1 MPRPS
6 ALNDEVQR
14 KIVEG
19 IRAGLHIARAAEAAG
34 ISEHTFYQW
43 MEKGDPSREA
53 DQPQLAAMT
62 RQDLRALAKTNG
74 VAHNAKT
81 PKATLVERLEA
92 AGAGSWGR
100 YAKFR
105 QAVEAADVELEQR
118 VAAQWQLTMQP
129 ITRTEKDPVTGRD
142 VQVVVRH
149 ANYQSMATFAARRWP
164 ERWSP
169 KHILEISGRDG
180 GPIVTREERVD
191 RLADWLEGI
200 LDGTPPEEISAA
212 VIEVE
217 SRVMGE

>member
-1 MPRPS
+1 MPRAS
-6 ALNDEVQR
+6 ALTDEVQR

-34 ISEHTFYQW
+34 ISEQTFYQW
-43 MEKGDPSREA
+43 MTKGDPSRQA
-53 DQPQLAAMT
+53 DQPQLSAMT
-62 RQDLRALAKTNG
+62 RQDLRALAKANG
-74 VAHNAKT
+74 VGHNAKT
-81 PKATLVERLEA
+81 PKNVLVERLEA

-105 QAVEAADVELEQR
+105 EAVEGAESELEQR
-118 VAAQWQLTMQP
+118 LTAQWQLTMQP
-129 ITRTEKDPVTGRD
+129 ITRMEPGPDGKP
-142 VQVVVRH
+142 VQVVKQH
-149 ANYQSMATFAARRWP
+149 ANYNSIATFMARRFP

-200 LDGTPPEEISAA
+200 LDGTPPEEIGQA
-212 VIEVE
+212 VVEIE